1 MKLLTFIASLVII
14 PSYAEMHDESYMA
27 NLISPGVY
35 FVTNEVLGEPSV
47 LDIQESA
54 KSVTSETQPTITVP
68 TTNKNNSDKS
78 HPVIQKLQA
87 PFRMCW
93 RGIKKTTH
101 ACSESAIKIGK
112 KAEPYMPFMSLCSA
126 LGNIATP
133 FTAHFTNK

>member
-78 HPVIQKLQA
+78 TSCYTKI
-87 PFRMCW
+87 
-93 RGIKKTTH
+93 T
-101 ACSESAIKIGK
+101 SAFSHVL
-112 KAEPYMPFMSLCSA
+112 AW
-126 LGNIATP
+126 
-133 FTAHFTNK
+133 NKENDPCM